1 MTPTGYQLQMRL
13 DDRLRWFRNEW
24 FFKWHHIKG
33 ERSIEIDTFDGR
45 TARYSGARFEGSPH
59 EVYWVT
65 IVRGVRK
72 EITAQLAWLEERVR
86 LYKKESAKAALGECT
101 IQLAS
106 FVQAVRNIAIEKDAI
121 LRGNGL
127 EFPPKRDF
135 GDWWGLSAP
144 EIEAQTAAILE
155 ALFPT
160 DKEEAAPVGVQK
172 ASGSNP
178 PEYQVALSFAG
189 EQRAYVREV
198 ARVLQA
204 RGVSVFFDEFE
215 KVTLWGKDG
224 VEFFHQLFAANTS
237 YVVMFISKEYV
248 AKKWTRHERRS
259 ALSRAIAEERE
270 YILPVRF
277 DESLI
282 PGIPD
287 TLQYLNASEH
297 VPASLAALIANKLS
311 LGLPA
316 KASSVPPPQ
325 VQSLTGEIAFDY
337 SAFDGRLLIG
347 SGVHQ
352 FETMWS
358 KSDGSSITLYND
370 PPSING
376 VAIAK
381 GAKRISDIVDASIFD
396 FSSRTRRPKV
406 GEIAVLRNAQGFYAA
421 IIILDVKDDT
431 RGDIRDELS
440 IRFAI
445 QPEWSSSFEGLLEE
459 DK

>member
-1 MTPTGYQLQMRL
+1 MTPTGYQLQLRL

-24 FFKWHHIKG
+24 FFKWHQIKG
-33 ERSIEIDTFDGR
+33 ERLVEIDMFDGR
-45 TARYSGARFEGSPH
+45 TAKYSGLRFEGSPQD
-59 EVYWVT
+59 VYWAA
-65 IVRGVRK
+65 IVRGARK
-72 EITAQLAWLEERVR
+72 EVAAQLAWLEERVR
-86 LYKKESAKAALGECT
+86 AYKREAAKAALDECA

-106 FVQAVRNIAIEKDAI
+106 FVQAVRNTAIEKDAI

-127 EFPPKRDF
+127 EFPPRRDF

-144 EIEAQTAAILE
+144 EIEAQTAAIVE
-155 ALFPT
+155 ALFPSGG
-160 DKEEAAPVGVQK
+160 EEVATIEVQK
-172 ASGSNP
+172 SSESIT

-189 EQRAYVREV
+189 EQRDYVREV

-224 VEFFHQLFAANTS
+224 VEFFHRLFAANTS

-270 YILPVRF
+270 YVLPVRF
-277 DESLI
+277 DESPI

-287 TLQYLNASEH
+287 TLQYLNAREH
-297 VPASLAALIANKLS
+297 VPASLAALIASKLS

-316 KASSVPPPQ
+316 KASDVPSPQ

-337 SAFDGRLLIG
+337 SAFNGRLVIG

-358 KSDGSSITLYND
+358 KSDHTSITLYND

-381 GAKRISDIVDASIFD
+381 GAKRIGDIVDASLFD
-396 FSSRTRRPKV
+396 FSSRTRRPKK
-406 GEIAVLRNAQGFYAA
+406 GEIAVLRNTHGFYAA
-421 IIILDVKDDT
+421 ISILDIKDDT
-431 RGDIRDELS
+431 RGHDRDELS

-445 QPEWSSSFEGLLEE
+445 QPDWSSSFVELLE
-459 DK
+459 DN